1 MNANHLQAACI
12 RRYQQHLQ
20 RLGRHSTLESAAREW
35 VGRYAR
41 LWRQHHQS
49 RQSHRVLM
57 AA

>member
-20 RLGRHSTLESAAREW
+20 RLGRPASLETAAREW

-41 LWRQHHQS
+41 LWRQHHQA
-49 RQSHRVLM
+49 RQPRRVLM